1 MIRLPAYLTGFS
13 SKADGSAALRF
24 ATQEVTAEQFALFKE
39 SLNSFGWLLFRPN
52 EKAPVDEEIPH
63 EDAEGTEQ
71 KRPSQ
76 RLRAVLYLIWKKQ
89 GGEGDFDVWYRK
101 QMEIIIEK
109 LKTRL
114 D

>member
-13 SKADGSAALRF
+13 SKADGSASLRF
-24 ATQEVTAEQFALFKE
+24 ATQEVTAEQFGQFKE
-39 SLNSFGWLLFRPN
+39 ALNSFGWIVFKPN
-52 EKAPVDEEIPH
+52 ERAPVEDEIPQ

-76 RLRAVLYLIWKKQ
+76 RLRAVLFLLWKKD
-89 GGEGDFDVWYRK
+89 GGLGDFDAWYRK
-101 QMEIIIEK
+101 KMEAIIEK
-109 LKTRL
+109 MKERL